1 MLTTVA
7 VVLVDGVAPFEFGV
21 LCEVFGVDRSPDG
34 VPPFDF
40 RVCGENAGAPLSTG
54 AGFRVIPSHGLEAL
68 RDADLVAV
76 PAATIR
82 EDYPPAVL
90 DALRAAHRRGATLLS
105 VCSGAFVLG
114 AAGLLDHRRC
124 TTHWSYVDAFARR
137 FPLARVDGD
146 VLFVD
151 DGTVL
156 TSAGTA
162 AGIDA
167 CLHLVRRELGS
178 AAANAIARKMVVAPH
193 REGGQRQFVDL
204 PVPEDPGASL
214 QPLLGWMRE
223 NLGARHSVAELAQ
236 RARMSPRTLA
246 RRFSTEIGTTPHK
259 WLTLQRVLHAR
270 HLLEETSLDI
280 EEIAHETG
288 MGNSALLR
296 HHFRKI
302 VGVTPKDYRAA
313 FADRPAAPGPYPS
326 PAADGD
332 RRRGGR

>member
-7 VVLVDGVAPFEFGV
+7 AVLIDGVSPFEFGV
-21 LCEVFGVDRSPDG
+21 LCEVFGVDRAQDG

-40 RVCGENAGAPLSTG
+40 RVCGENPGAPLRTS
-54 AGFRVIPSHGLEAL
+54 AGFRIIPSYGLEAL
-68 RDADLVAV
+68 HDADLVAL
-76 PAATIR
+76 PAAAIR

-90 DALRAAHRRGATLLS
+90 DALRAAHQRGATLLS
-105 VCSGAFVLG
+105 VCSGAYVLG

-124 TTHWSYVDAFARR
+124 TTHWDYIDDFTHR
-137 FPLARVDGD
+137 FPLTKVDRD

-151 DGTVL
+151 EGTIL

-193 REGGQRQFVDL
+193 REGGQRQFIDL
-204 PVPEDPGASL
+204 PVPDNPEASL
-214 QPLLGWMRE
+214 QPLLSWMQE
-223 NLGARHSVAELAQ
+223 NLSSQHSVAELAQ
-236 RARMSPRTLA
+236 WAHMSPRTLA
-246 RRFSTEIGTTPHK
+246 RRFTTEIGTTPHK
-259 WLTLQRVLHAR
+259 WLTLQRILHAR
-270 HLLEETSLDI
+270 HLLEETALDI

-296 HHFRKI
+296 HHFRKT

-313 FADRPAAPGPYPS
+313 FADRPASSPS
-326 PAADGD
+326 SASDNE
-332 RRRGGR
+332 